1 MGILGKVSS
10 TGHGLI
16 LALQDATA
24 QTWNTINEWDYE
36 DTYAFTPLQVLPDDA
51 ARGANLTS
59 YTALGTTAVSNWA
72 VAQYE
77 DYKAIFENLG
87 STKSDQSGYTYDSNV
102 NAYIT
107 TGVGGS
113 AISGHNWSATED
125 SEDAN
130 YAWDFQSEYWNGIV
144 KTASLSV
151 RPVLG
156 F

>member
-1 MGILGKVSS
+1 VGILGKVSS

-72 VAQYE
+72 VAEMSDYE
-77 DYKAIFENLG
+77 EIFSNLG
-87 STKSDQSGYTYDSNV
+87 STTGDSNGKTYDGNV
-102 NAYIT
+102 NVYIT
-107 TGVGGS
+107 TGVGGD
-113 AISGHNWSATED
+113 AISGNYWSATGKD
-125 SEDAN
+125 GDYALAFISSLWGLSE
-130 YAWDFQSEYWNGIV
+130 
-144 KTASLSV
+144 KTNSLSV